1 MTIHVLTA
9 VHNRRETTQ
18 QFLSD
23 LFRQS
28 LSEPLHI
35 VVVDDGSTDGTGAML
50 HDHVRTAPA
59 GVELSIESGDG
70 SWWWAK
76 SMAAAVDCI
85 RPRLT
90 PNDVVVFMND
100 DISVPS
106 DVLAHLAGVSRSNEC
121 IVQAT
126 CRDVNDHTR
135 ILDRGAR
142 LDPKTL
148 AVLPLPLISD
158 SRELIA
164 VDVAPG
170 RTVAYP
176 ADIFEHEL
184 NIDHVRLP
192 HHLADLEFSVR
203 ARRLGFPIR
212 LSEEVSIL
220 SRDDFSVSRSNGSI
234 IKRLTHV
241 SSSVRLASYWA
252 FWRTV
257 LPDLPRPVLALRFL
271 RYLLI
276 PNLLTSVPGFAALS
290 QHRIEQQAPE

>member
-76 SMAAAVDCI
+76 SMAAAVDRV

-100 DISVPS
+100 DVSVPS

-212 LSEEVSIL
+212 VSEAISIL
-220 SRDDFSVSRSNGSI
+220 SEDDFSVSRSTGNVL
-234 IKRLTHV
+234 KRLTHV
-241 SSSVRLASYWA
+241 SSSDRLASYWA

-257 LPDLPRPVLALRFL
+257 LPDLPRAVLALRFL

-276 PNLLTSVPGFAALS
+276 PNLLLATPGVRSLVPRALKL
-290 QHRIEQQAPE
+290 QARR

>member
-1 MTIHVLTA
+1 MTIHVLAA
-9 VHNRRETTQ
+9 VHNRRETTR

-35 VVVDDGSTDGTGAML
+35 VVVDDGSSDGTNAML
-50 HDHVRTAPA
+50 RDHVQLAPT

-76 SMAAAVDCI
+76 CMAAAVDSV
-85 RPRLT
+85 RPRLA
-90 PNDVVVFMND
+90 PDDVVVFMND
-100 DISVPS
+100 DVSVPT
-106 DVLAHLAGVSRSNEC
+106 DVLTRLADVSRSNRC
-121 IVQAT
+121 VVQAT
-126 CRDVNDHTR
+126 CRDVDDQAR

-148 AVLPLPLISD
+148 SVLPLPLTSD
-158 SRELIA
+158 TQELIA

-176 ADIFEHEL
+176 AAIFDVGV
-184 NIDHVRLP
+184 NIDHWRLP

-203 ARRLGFPIR
+203 ASRLGFPIR

-220 SRDDFSVSRSNGSI
+220 STDDFSVSRSTGNI
-234 IKRLTHV
+234 VKRLTHV
-241 SSSVRLASYWA
+241 SSSDRLASYWA

-257 LPDLPRPVLALRFL
+257 LPDLPRAALALRFL
-271 RYLLI
+271 RYLLV
-276 PNLLTSVPGFAALS
+276 PNLLLALPGGRAFVPRALKLLKC
-290 QHRIEQQAPE
+290 R